1 MRRSNPRSRDRLCPR
16 RLPGRRRI
24 SDQRLAHHSP
34 SLPRL
39 VRSQISHIHPTSS
52 SLLPTQTQHTTA
64 LRIPIS
70 LPSLRASS
78 HSSLARS
85 KATLVPILSRLSKG
99 RRASNTSPSPYS
111 PMLQMGRP
119 SMVRQEALRSSLPI
133 NAFRSRLQDRI
144 LRVCTHRSKRAT
156 SHILPSR
163 SIRSTSASH
172 RHLKQASCCLR
183 SRSHPKT
190 PLAFII
196 LPFRHHSIPNSPR
209 LRVSGPPLSSNSRNT
224 RRLAP
229 TDLAAPLC
237 IRT

>member
-1 MRRSNPRSRDRLCPR
+1 MRRSIPRSRDKLCPR
-16 RLPGRRRI
+16 RLPGRRRT

-39 VRSQISHIHPTSS
+39 VRSQISHIHRTSS
-52 SLLPTQTQHTTA
+52 SLLPMQTQHTTA
-64 LRIPIS
+64 LRTPVS
-70 LPSLRASS
+70 LLSLRASS

-85 KATLVPILSRLSKG
+85 KATLVLILSRLCKG
-99 RRASNTSPSPYS
+99 RRASNTSPSPSPYS
-111 PMLQMGRP
+111 HMFQMERP
-119 SMVRQEALRSSLPI
+119 SMVRQEALRSSLPT

-209 LRVSGPPLSSNSRNT
+209 LRASGRPRSSTSTST
-224 RRLAP
+224 R
-229 TDLAAPLC
+229 
-237 IRT
+237 